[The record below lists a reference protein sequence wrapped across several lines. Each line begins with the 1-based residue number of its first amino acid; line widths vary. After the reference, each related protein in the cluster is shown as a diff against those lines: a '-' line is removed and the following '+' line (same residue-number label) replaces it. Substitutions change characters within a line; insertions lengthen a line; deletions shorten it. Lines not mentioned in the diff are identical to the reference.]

1 MEENIVRVK
10 GLVES
15 LASTEETLSDN
26 CLKDYILG
34 GLGSEY
40 SYLLTIVRNR
50 AQAISFDELSDLLL
64 GEELLMKRIEE
75 ENQSKVTVAM
85 EAQTRFRDRVMPYY
99 NLNYRNQNNYYNP
112 NYNPNPNYN
121 YQPNYIHNI
130 KKSDLI

>member
-75 ENQSKVTVAM
+75 ENQSQVTVAM

>member
-50 AQAISFDELSDLLL
+50 AQALSFDELSDLLL

>member
-15 LASTEETLSDN
+15 LTSTEETLSDN

>member
-40 SYLLTIVRNR
+40 ICLLTIVRNR
-50 AQAISFDELSDLLL
+50 PQALSFDELSDLLL

-75 ENQSKVTVAM
+75 ENQSQVTVAM